1 MEQPCVFWL
10 QCEISWDAQMYD
22 WNATVAVW
30 RLWLRLMILKHDVIV
45 IGYAGD
51 QSDSCRKI
59 AKILVEVPPPHVKK
73 LLLDLHLMC
82 RVGR

>member
-1 MEQPCVFWL
+1 
-10 QCEISWDAQMYD
+10 
-22 WNATVAVW
+22 
-30 RLWLRLMILKHDVIV
+30 MILKHDVIV